1 MNLLNR
7 VKVTIIHEGCWT
19 NLPSL
24 RDIYTINYN
33 VYPEKGYLRSRII
46 VPKGLRKEVLKM
58 KNYDS
63 IKKINHI
70 HSVDSTIL
78 VDFLNTYK
86 DSIAGYLYDNEVLF
100 LGNMIGNGKETWDFI
115 TTKNKVNEIINGL
128 SSMGKIVDVKIK
140 DCPRFIPQ
148 LSSSQLKV
156 LRYALSNGYLD
167 YPRIMDAEELAKKLN
182 ISKITF
188 LYHLRAAE
196 RKLIE
201 FYLDYLDD
209 ELQ

>member
-140 DCPRFIPQ
+140 DCPRLIPQ